1 MRTEPIMFRLGAL
14 EMLEEDIST
23 HTIFLGTTGSGKTL
37 AMRLLQQ
44 CAIPLV
50 GTGLGYRA
58 LVYDSKQD
66 AMPILSAIIPDR
78 SRLKLMNPF
87 DARGVAWDISKDVT
101 RPTEAME
108 IAHTLMPD
116 VADNNPFFQEAARL
130 CAWGVMCSFALSK
143 IDWTFADLLR
153 GMLKPQ
159 TCKRILCRHAETGPV
174 VDLLF
179 QDKKLLGSIFATIAS
194 KVKLYWAVAAAWET
208 AKEKLAICDC
218 MNEEYVV
225 VLGNV
230 EVLRT
235 AINCINSV
243 LFKRWCDNVLT
254 QPDDTPNRFWTFV
267 DELSEAGHLPG
278 FPSFAK
284 RARSK
289 GGRLAV
295 ATQSVQGLKD
305 TKLYGEKVT
314 DDFLS
319 CFGNRMVMKLNC
331 VSTAELI
338 SSFVGDNEDREIS
351 RTDTTS
357 SGQQSSSSTA
367 TSSSLKIK
375 RTILPS
381 QLTNM
386 PITDRHNGLVAF
398 YISQVSYPCW
408 ATISPNEL
416 GRLLVPKA
424 KDVANFVRKEAD
436 TEYLRPWSKEDA
448 LKFAPPIKQSIE
460 ARRQRKQGPSLED
473 QNIDD
478 FIP

>member
-1 MRTEPIMFRLGAL
+1 
-14 EMLEEDIST
+14 MLEDDIST

-44 CAIPLV
+44 SVVPLI
-50 GTGLGYRA
+50 GTGLGYRG
-58 LVYDSKQD
+58 LGYDSKQD

-78 SRLKLMNPF
+78 SRIKNMNPF
-87 DARGVAWDISKDVT
+87 DSRGVRWDICRDVT

-108 IAHTLMPD
+108 VAHTLMPD

-130 CAWGVMCSFALSK
+130 CAWGVMSSFALSK
-143 IDWTFADLLR
+143 LDWTFADLLR

-159 TCKRILCRHAETGPV
+159 TCKRILSRHAETGPV

-179 QDKKLLGSIFATIAS
+179 QQKKLLGDIFATIAS
-194 KVKLYWAVAAAWET
+194 KVKLYWAVAAAWAT

-218 MNEEYVV
+218 MNEEYFV

-230 EVLRT
+230 EVLRSS
-235 AINCINSV
+235 INCINAV
-243 LFKRWCDNVLT
+243 LFKRWCDNILT
-254 QPDDTPNRFWTFV
+254 QPDDTPNRYWTFV

-295 ATQSVQGLKD
+295 ATQSVQGLRD
-305 TKLYGEKVT
+305 SKLYGEKVT

-319 CFGNRMVMKLNC
+319 CFGNRMVMRLNC
-331 VSTAELI
+331 VPTAELM
-338 SSFVGDNEDREIS
+338 SNFVGDFEDKEVS
-351 RTDTTS
+351 TTKTRTT
-357 SGQQSSSSTA
+357 GQQSSSSTA

-375 RTILPS
+375 RTLLPS
-381 QLTNM
+381 ELTNM
-386 PITDRHNGLVAF
+386 PITDRNNGLVAF
-398 YISQVSYPCW
+398 YMTQVTYPCW
-408 ATISPNEL
+408 ATIPPHEL
-416 GRLLVPKA
+416 DKLLVPKA
-424 KDVANFVRKEAD
+424 KDVANFEPKDAS

-460 ARRQRKQGPSLED
+460 ARRNRGQSPSID
-473 QNIDD
+473 QHNIDD